1 MNLSTAVEESGVAV
15 IDSHFSFQRFVEL
28 HFGAGEAEAFGL
40 GRDLEAAAV
49 PLHDIVVADRAF
61 VNEAADAF
69 QIPGSGAPGFF
80 GLAWCAAE
88 APVVVGKE
96 AAENFV
102 GRWEIARA
110 SQPQFAGEAILK
122 GAPEAFDAAF
132 GLRRAG
138 GDVGDAELLERTA
151 ELSRLAFARELF
163 FDGPVIVV
171 ADENA
176 VAIAVKA
183 EGDAAAAQQAAEQ
196 AKIAA
201 RIFGGKKFGGQ
212 DLASGVV
219 EKAEQGELRTALF
232 EPGVQAGIEEQHV
245 AFASAR
251 QASLAMRG
259 SATLTRRADPGR
271 AQQTA
276 ESLAAQRQA
285 FDLAELFAEMVI
297 VKTGIARAGQMQDAG
312 AQACG

>member
-1 MNLSTAVEESGVAV
+1 MKMSPPCEFIHRRGGVWCRRK
-15 IDSHFSFQRFVEL
+15 DSHFSFQRFVEL

-122 GAPEAFDAAF
+122 GAPRGVRCGLWPAGERAA
-132 GLRRAG
+132 
-138 GDVGDAELLERTA
+138 
-151 ELSRLAFARELF
+151 
-163 FDGPVIVV
+163 
-171 ADENA
+171 
-176 VAIAVKA
+176 
-183 EGDAAAAQQAAEQ
+183 
-196 AKIAA
+196 
-201 RIFGGKKFGGQ
+201 
-212 DLASGVV
+212 
-219 EKAEQGELRTALF
+219 
-232 EPGVQAGIEEQHV
+232 
-245 AFASAR
+245 
-251 QASLAMRG
+251 M
-259 SATLTRRADPGR
+259 
-271 AQQTA
+271 
-276 ESLAAQRQA
+276 
-285 FDLAELFAEMVI
+285 
-297 VKTGIARAGQMQDAG
+297 
-312 AQACG
+312 